1 MLTFFKRLI
10 GGLFKLVF
18 ALVLLVLVAGG
29 TIFAV
34 TGYSAYRDAI
44 AERPVTEAIA
54 AVQAQAD
61 FTPLAEIPAVYQNA
75 VVAVEDHRFYSH
87 HGLDVIGTTR
97 AIVRN
102 ALSGELAEGGSSI
115 TQQLAKNLYF
125 SQEAS
130 LTRKIAEFLVARD
143 IEKAYSKD
151 EILEAYINCI
161 YYGDGYYTIA
171 AASWGYFGV
180 PPSALTNG
188 QATLLAGVP
197 NAPSVYA
204 PTVNFDLARQRQ
216 QHVLQA
222 MVDNDMLSAADAEA
236 IYASGI

>member
-34 TGYSAYRDAI
+34 TGYNAYRDAI

-61 FTPLAEIPAVYQNA
+61 FTPLAAIPAVYQNA

-87 HGLDVIGTTR
+87 HGLDIIGTTR

-197 NAPSVYA
+197 NAPSGYA
-204 PTVNFDLARQRQ
+204 PTVNFDRARQRQ

>member
-34 TGYSAYRDAI
+34 TGCSAYREAV

-216 QHVLQA
+216 PHVLQA